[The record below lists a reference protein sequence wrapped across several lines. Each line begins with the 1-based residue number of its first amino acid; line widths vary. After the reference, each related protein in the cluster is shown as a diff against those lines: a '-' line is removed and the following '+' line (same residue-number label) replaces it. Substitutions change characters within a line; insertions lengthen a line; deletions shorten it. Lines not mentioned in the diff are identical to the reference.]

1 MILTQENNYG
11 MMKNKLQTKSTEAL
25 KHSIMNIKRWDIGE
39 NIVSFIQNHFV
50 NKVDQVLLP
59 KQFYM
64 KEKFV
69 FH

>member
-1 MILTQENNYG
+1 MQITSENISKQG
-11 MMKNKLQTKSTEAL
+11 E
-25 KHSIMNIKRWDIGE
+25 NIGRHGE

-59 KQFYM
+59 KQFYV
-64 KEKFV
+64 KQNFA